1 MAKSY
6 MLAALALIAAVPA
19 VAGERREL
27 GAHQH
32 GRGTLNFA
40 IDGYKIALELEA
52 PGADIAGFE
61 HEAKSEKDKAAIKQA
76 IATLQAPLTLFKL
89 PEAANCK
96 VAEAKVELET
106 GEHGHAHPADD
117 HGHGEPGKAAAD
129 KGGDGHGDGHDH
141 DHDHGGNKSDS
152 ADATH
157 SAFHAEYLLECAS
170 PAEFKSLT
178 LDYFAAFKAA
188 EGLTIEVIAPK
199 GQSKFEATRGNPVVD
214 LSGLL

>member
-1 MAKSY
+1 MAKSC
-6 MLAALALIAAVPA
+6 MVAAVALIAAFP
-19 VAGERREL
+19 VAAAERREL

-32 GRGTLNFA
+32 GHGVLNIA
-40 IDGYKIALELEA
+40 IDANKVALELEA
-52 PGADIAGFE
+52 PGTDIAGFE

-76 IATLQAPLTLFKL
+76 IATLQAPLALFKL
-89 PEAANCK
+89 PEAANCT

-106 GEHGHAHPADD
+106 AEHGHAGD
-117 HGHGEPGKAAAD
+117 
-129 KGGDGHGDGHDH
+129 DGHSHDHEH
-141 DHDHGGNKSDS
+141 DHDHGDKKAG
-152 ADATH
+152 AAQATH

-188 EGLTIEVIAPK
+188 EVLTIEVIAPK